1 MISEMAEMISIM
13 VGTLAVILLVAA
25 FIGGTDLVSKLF
37 DRENTVKY
45 TIFAIVIG
53 GVFGIY
59 GNISGFTVNGAIVSV
74 RDIGPMLA
82 GYIGGP
88 IAGFFAGLIAGLQRL
103 SMGGVTAEPCVV
115 ATCCIGTICGILSRK
130 WHDIISK
137 PYVAFILAV
146 IMEVFHLS
154 LVLLMVK
161 PFEIAAGIVHSIAI
175 PMILVN
181 ALGFM
186 LMIAIITYTEKERKL
201 SKDKARMQADLDVA
215 NVIQHSLLPAINE
228 NYPNCPS
235 IEASASMDAA
245 KEVGG
250 DFYDVFAAGP
260 TSFAFVIGDV
270 SGKGIPAAIFMASSK
285 NILSNCIRDHENLS
299 DAIETANN
307 VICEMNEA
315 EMFIT
320 VWAGI
325 FDYTTGDLT
334 YVSAGHNPPA
344 LLRKDRPILLKD
356 QPDFIL
362 GGMEGVKFHERSLK
376 LERGDIIYLYTDG
389 VPEAQDKDHHL
400 FGEERLVESLKQK
413 NHCCPK
419 EVISTVSEAVEEFV
433 NGYDQFDDMT
443 MLCFKWLEENKA

>member
-161 PFEIAAGIVHSIAI
+161 PFELAAG
-175 PMILVN
+175 
-181 ALGFM
+181 
-186 LMIAIITYTEKERKL
+186 
-201 SKDKARMQADLDVA
+201 DC
-215 NVIQHSLLPAINE
+215 LL
-228 NYPNCPS
+228 
-235 IEASASMDAA
+235 
-245 KEVGG
+245 
-250 DFYDVFAAGP
+250 
-260 TSFAFVIGDV
+260 
-270 SGKGIPAAIFMASSK
+270 
-285 NILSNCIRDHENLS
+285 
-299 DAIETANN
+299 
-307 VICEMNEA
+307 
-315 EMFIT
+315 
-320 VWAGI
+320 
-325 FDYTTGDLT
+325 
-334 YVSAGHNPPA
+334 YVY
-344 LLRKDRPILLKD
+344 
-356 QPDFIL
+356 F
-362 GGMEGVKFHERSLK
+362 
-376 LERGDIIYLYTDG
+376 
-389 VPEAQDKDHHL
+389 
-400 FGEERLVESLKQK
+400 
-413 NHCCPK
+413 
-419 EVISTVSEAVEEFV
+419 
-433 NGYDQFDDMT
+433 
-443 MLCFKWLEENKA
+443 